1 MKSTLKIAIQKALT
15 KNLPLILEDAVQSL
29 ENHHL
34 QLKRRTKTHP
44 QRTKQIKKIQIKE
57 SATIPYFDESD
68 EIEAQYDCPP
78 EFWEADIVQKKPQSA
93 EQIKKIQIKE
103 SATIPYLDESDEI
116 EAQYDCPPEFWE
128 ADIVQKKPQSAEQIN
143 ARCRQDDATIPYF
156 DESDEIEA
164 QYDCPPES
172 WEDIGFEEEAAPPE
186 ADIVSEP
193 DDESRFEAAASNPY
207 FDDIYDQLD

>member
-78 EFWEADIVQKKPQSA
+78 EFWEADIVQKN
-93 EQIKKIQIKE
+93 
-103 SATIPYLDESDEI
+103 
-116 EAQYDCPPEFWE
+116 
-128 ADIVQKKPQSAEQIN
+128 PQSAEQIN

>member
-78 EFWEADIVQKKPQSA
+78 E
-93 EQIKKIQIKE
+93 
-103 SATIPYLDESDEI
+103 
-116 EAQYDCPPEFWE
+116 
-128 ADIVQKKPQSAEQIN
+128 
-143 ARCRQDDATIPYF
+143 
-156 DESDEIEA
+156 
-164 QYDCPPES
+164 S

-193 DDESRFEAAASNPY
+193 DDESRF
-207 FDDIYDQLD
+207 

>member
-78 EFWEADIVQKKPQSA
+78 E
-93 EQIKKIQIKE
+93 
-103 SATIPYLDESDEI
+103 
-116 EAQYDCPPEFWE
+116 
-128 ADIVQKKPQSAEQIN
+128 
-143 ARCRQDDATIPYF
+143 
-156 DESDEIEA
+156 
-164 QYDCPPES
+164 S